1 MWQQRLDQIVVLMRE
16 MSSHADPQ
24 TMVRAYGERVR
35 SIQANDGFIAV
46 SRRGL
51 APGQYKVTRATAHA
65 NPIDPWK
72 DGAKIPISTHGV
84 LGQWIA
90 DGLPRLIQDFVVP
103 PDDPYAPLFGAA
115 RSVAIMPQF
124 DNGEA
129 LNMVV
134 ILKNTPNGFDP
145 ERFPELFWQSNLFG
159 RATASLVLSK
169 QLKEALGAIDR
180 ELRVVADIQRSLL
193 PTELPTCVGLD
204 IATHYQ
210 TSKQAGGDYFD
221 FFELPGGKLGILI
234 ADVSGHGTP
243 AAVLMAILHA
253 IAHVNQTWTG
263 ACTETEGPEAIDPR
277 QWMAFV
283 NRQLC
288 ERYTRLSGTF
298 VTAFYAVYDPASRS
312 LTYASAGHNPPR
324 LRMANAACA
333 LSPVGGPIGG
343 VNGQTTSGSD
353 DAGGVL
359 MLPLDEAQGL
369 PLGILP
375 EAEYSQATIT
385 LDHGDVLVL
394 YTDGI
399 TEAFGPAVAPSA
411 HRELFG
417 TERLD
422 RTLID
427 PRPTAQA
434 HLEAILASVASHAGP
449 NGSVDDDR
457 TLIVARVQPPKA
469 GVAH

>member
-51 APGQYKVTRATAHA
+51 APGQYRVTRATAHTT
-65 NPIDPWK
+65 PIDPWK
-72 DGAKIPISTHGV
+72 DGAKIPISTQGI
-84 LGQWIA
+84 LGRWISE
-90 DGLPRLIQDFVVP
+90 GLPRLIQDFVVP

-115 RSVAIMPQF
+115 RSVAIIPQF
-124 DNGEA
+124 DNGEV

-134 ILKNTPNGFDP
+134 VLKNTPNGFDP

-169 QLKEALGAIDR
+169 QLKDALGAIDR

-193 PTELPTCVGLD
+193 PTELPTCAGLD

-253 IAHVNQTWTG
+253 IAHVNQSWTG
-263 ACTETEGPEAIDPR
+263 ACTEAQRPEAIDPR

-324 LRMANAACA
+324 LRLANAACA
-333 LSPVGGPIGG
+333 LSPVSGGAAAA
-343 VNGQTTSGSD
+343 TTAAMASP
-353 DAGGVL
+353 GVL
-359 MLPLDEAQGL
+359 ILPLDEAQGL

-399 TEAFGPAVAPSA
+399 TEAFGPAIAPSA

-422 RTLID
+422 HTLIA
-427 PRPTAQA
+427 PAPTAQA
-434 HLEAILASVASHAGP
+434 HLDAILASVASHAGP
-449 NGSVDDDR
+449 NGTVDDDR

-469 GVAH
+469 GASH